1 MHLFSEALPNVFSI
15 FAPNEIF
22 KYFLT
27 ERNPARYYY
36 SINVYIIYLNWDSVL
51 LKFMFFNF
59 NFEKRYNFYNHF
71 IYGAKLFI
79 TFLSS

>member
-1 MHLFSEALPNVFSI
+1 MHLFLEALRNFFNI
-15 FAPNEIF
+15 LAPNKIF

-27 ERNPARYYY
+27 EGNPARYYC

-51 LKFMFFNF
+51 LKFVFFNF

-79 TFLSS
+79 AFLSS